1 MNMNNTLHKDFISCC
16 QLSFFLSLFRFLF
29 FCFVLWTDDKTRYQ
43 IFTVYTLLITERPAQ
58 FFRIENMSSF
68 QNLKSP
74 SLKNEILKLK
84 GWLLG
89 WLYNSKNVLLEME
102 VKTEIRIFWEETH
115 CYIDLLCLLN
125 FGNRFKIASSR
136 LPLSLCVLFYL
147 FYFFLISAV
156 FYHWSE
162 TWYSKSWLFQRLE
175 YQISHFLSQK
185 HSLLAFTTFK
195 LSN

>member
-1 MNMNNTLHKDFISCC
+1 ML
-16 QLSFFLSLFRFLF
+16 
-29 FCFVLWTDDKTRYQ
+29 
-43 IFTVYTLLITERPAQ
+43 
-58 FFRIENMSSF
+58 SF

-74 SLKNEILKLK
+74 YLKNEILKLK

-102 VKTEIRIFWEETH
+102 GKTEIRIFWEETH

-147 FYFFLISAV
+147 FYYFF
-156 FYHWSE
+156 
-162 TWYSKSWLFQRLE
+162 
-175 YQISHFLSQK
+175 YQFSFLSLVWNLIFRILIISTFRISNFSFPISKALSPSFHYFQ
-185 HSLLAFTTFK
+185 TFK
-195 LSN
+195 LTFFKL